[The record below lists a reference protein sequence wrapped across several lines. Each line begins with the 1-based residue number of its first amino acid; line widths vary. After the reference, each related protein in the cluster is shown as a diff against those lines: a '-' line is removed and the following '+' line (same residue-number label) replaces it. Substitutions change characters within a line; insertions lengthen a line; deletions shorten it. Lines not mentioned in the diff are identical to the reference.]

1 VIFMYRILIADDE
14 PDVVDVTRKRL
25 IHDGYEVYPAYNGQE
40 AYQLT
45 VKYIPD
51 LIISDVLMPLMN
63 GFEFCKAVRD
73 NEKTKDIPIIIVTGN
88 RSDMLDAF
96 LFLGI
101 KDVLHKPFS
110 LDQLEE
116 KIRFHLGIAKHSH
129 TQKTKI
135 LMHCVRPAKMSAARA
150 VIESVPQWVSSFA
163 MTGTEL
169 IAKAKEFQPDV
180 IAVDLFMSD
189 MAADEAIMC
198 IKSIPE
204 LEHTQVVT
212 YYSPITEGDEYIIQ
226 ARMIE
231 IQYLK
236 AATQAAGSK
245 EYLGPLNNPN
255 NFVAMFDDYRKDYS
269 S

>member
-1 VIFMYRILIADDE
+1 MYRILLADDE
-14 PDVVDVTRKRL
+14 PDVVDITRKRL
-25 IHDGYEVYPAYNGQE
+25 IKDGYEVYPAYNGQE

-88 RSDMLDAF
+88 RSDMQDAF

-101 KDVLHKPFS
+101 KDILHKPFN

-116 KIRFHLGIAKHSH
+116 KIRIQLGIAKHSH
-129 TQKTKI
+129 TQKTK
-135 LMHCVRPAKMSAARA
+135 LLLHCVRPAKMSAARA
-150 VIESVPQWVSSFA
+150 IIEFVPQWVSKFVT
-163 MTGTEL
+163 TGAEL
-169 IAKAKEFQPDV
+169 IARAKEFQPDV
-180 IAVDLFMSD
+180 VVVDLFMND
-189 MAADEAIMC
+189 MAADEAILC
-198 IKSIPE
+198 VKSIPE
-204 LEHTQVVT
+204 LKDTQVVT

-236 AATQAAGSK
+236 IATQAAGAK
-245 EYLGPLNNPN
+245 EYLGPLNNPT
-255 NFVAMFDDYRKDYS
+255 NFIAMFDDYRKDYS
-269 S
+269 A